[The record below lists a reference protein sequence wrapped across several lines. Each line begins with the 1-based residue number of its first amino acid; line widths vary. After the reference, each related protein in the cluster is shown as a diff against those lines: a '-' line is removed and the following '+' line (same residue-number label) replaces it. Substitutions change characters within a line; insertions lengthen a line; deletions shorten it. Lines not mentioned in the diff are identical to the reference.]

1 MKKSL
6 QPIFRQVFKYQ
17 ITDHKND
24 QKRGIMLEFVF
35 MKKINYISTYL
46 IWYLVLPTSEI
57 LFDGQTKMH

>member
-35 MKKINYISTYL
+35 MKKINYISIL
-46 IWYLVLPTSEI
+46 DMVHVLPTSEI